1 MIFSQFIGMLGII
14 AEYLKKENIIF
25 EYMDGSTKDRRETV
39 DRFNSS
45 DEVKVFLL
53 SLKVGGVGLNL
64 TSADTVILFE
74 PWWNPAVEDQ
84 AIDRAH
90 RIGQQKTVMAYKFI
104 CKGTIEE
111 KILELQKRK
120 KNMIDSLVV
129 AEEGIAK
136 KLGWEDIRFLLD
148 IE

>member
-1 MIFSQFIGMLGII
+1 
-14 AEYLKKENIIF
+14 
-25 EYMDGSTKDRRETV
+25 MDGSTKNRLETV
-39 DRFNSS
+39 DRFNAL
-45 DEVKVFLL
+45 DQVKVFLL

-90 RIGQQKTVMAYKFI
+90 RIGQKKTVIAYKLI

-111 KILELQKRK
+111 KMLELQKRK

-129 AEEGIAK
+129 AEEGVAK

-148 IE
+148 I